1 MITKI
6 RSLYNAIESFFD
18 RLAISRELRFSLPV
32 KSDRQPRTAGQA
44 YKCVLPTAKK
54 LDRLARLN
62 MIVSQQGVDL
72 KGMSPQWEFFFSL
85 PNRRAKLICEW
96 VQPWDEAEDN
106 YSAPRIEATVTP
118 FPPMDSRLRQ
128 LVRDGHLL
136 HEQLIVMWRQEYKRL
151 PNLPSRFRDSDAALA
166 DFTQQGLDV
175 TLTEFSLST
184 GQSPEGSLCW
194 VAQTRN
200 EKYYTAFT

>member
-1 MITKI
+1 
-6 RSLYNAIESFFD
+6 
-18 RLAISRELRFSLPV
+18 
-32 KSDRQPRTAGQA
+32 
-44 YKCVLPTAKK
+44 
-54 LDRLARLN
+54 
-62 MIVSQQGVDL
+62 
-72 KGMSPQWEFFFSL
+72 
-85 PNRRAKLICEW
+85 
-96 VQPWDEAEDN
+96 
-106 YSAPRIEATVTP
+106 
-118 FPPMDSRLRQ
+118 MDSRLRQ

-200 EKYYTAFT
+200 EKYYTAFI

>member
-1 MITKI
+1 MIVKI
-6 RSLYNAIESFFD
+6 RRLYNTVESFFD
-18 RLAISRELRFSLPV
+18 RLAISQELHYS
-32 KSDRQPRTAGQA
+32 QPAGKDLQSRTAGQA
-44 YKCVLPTAKK
+44 FKSILPVARK

-62 MIVSQQGVDL
+62 MVISQQGIDQRGV
-72 KGMSPQWEFFFSL
+72 SPHWEFFFSL

-96 VQPWDEAEDN
+96 VQPWDETEDN
-106 YSAPRIEATVTP
+106 YSAPYIKATVTP

-136 HEQLIVMWRQEYKRL
+136 HQQLIVMWRQEYKRL
-151 PNLPSRFRDSDAALA
+151 PNLPPHFRDSDAALV
-166 DFTQQGLDV
+166 DFTRQGLDV
-175 TLTEFSLST
+175 TLTEFSMST
-184 GQSPEGSLCW
+184 GQSPEGRLCW

>member
-1 MITKI
+1 MIVKI
-6 RSLYNAIESFFD
+6 RRFYNIVESFFD
-18 RLAISRELRFSLPV
+18 RLAISQELHFSQTAV
-32 KSDRQPRTAGQA
+32 SDRQSRTAGQA
-44 YKCVLPTAKK
+44 YKWILPVAKK
-54 LDRLARLN
+54 LDRLACLN
-62 MIVSQQGVDL
+62 MIVSQGGVDP
-72 KGMSPQWEFFFSL
+72 KGASPHWEFFFSL

-106 YSAPRIEATVTP
+106 YSAPRIDATVTP
-118 FPPMDSRLRQ
+118 FPPADSRLRQ
-128 LVRDGHLL
+128 LVQDGHLL

-151 PNLPSRFRDSDAALA
+151 PNLPSHFRDSDAALA
-166 DFTQQGLDV
+166 DFTKQGLDV

-184 GQSPEGSLCW
+184 GQSPDGRLCW

>member
-1 MITKI
+1 
-6 RSLYNAIESFFD
+6 LH
-18 RLAISRELRFSLPV
+18 FSLPV

-96 VQPWDEAEDN
+96 VQPWDETEDN